1 MARERPS
8 GRQFLILL
16 KANNGCGLAMDSK
29 RRGVLVGII
38 IGAIAIAGIGIVLS
52 VPMRMPQPPEEPSG
66 NTTNGANNTEIEK
79 PTIYISSVKSAFPFV
94 DRWVAQYNNDD
105 HARAIVTVSYLEE
118 ASIGNDEL
126 AIIDSGGIAK
136 NGKKNLYYVPVSA
149 QAIAIVYN
157 VPGFPDIPSGLRL
170 DADTLFLILNG
181 TITHWNDP
189 TIEMLNRDLNL
200 PDEKLRVVH
209 ERVNGSLDLI
219 IRSPSNFTWPIDSIE
234 ASGPDELAAT
244 VRKTPYS
251 IGYTD
256 FSYAIQTKMTYAA
269 MGTRSGE
276 YVVPSIDS
284 ISEAAET
291 GLELRNA
298 TDLDQTVLP
307 PIINSNKLGNSSY
320 SLVGLYYLAIGSN
333 TVNYTAVS
341 QTDNTTY
348 DVKRDATLDLVRWI
362 ISDKGQQTLSEVG
375 YPALYRDNLPL
386 RTYADKI
393 IGNSYN
399 STVQDGSTQ
408 LVG

>member
-1 MARERPS
+1 V
-8 GRQFLILL
+8 G
-16 KANNGCGLAMDSK
+16 SK
-29 RRGVLVGII
+29 RRGLLVWII
-38 IGAIAIAGIGIVLS
+38 IGAIAIAGIGIMLPVL
-52 VPMRMPQPPEEPSG
+52 MRIPEPPDEPSN
-66 NTTNGANNTEIEK
+66 NTKNGANNTKIEK
-79 PTIYISSVKSAFPFV
+79 PAIHILSVRSAFPFV

-105 HARAIVTVSYLEE
+105 QARAIVTVSYLEE
-118 ASIGNDEL
+118 ASIGLDEL
-126 AIIDSGGIAK
+126 ALIDSGGIAK
-136 NGKKNLYYVPVSA
+136 NGKNNSYYVPVSA

-189 TIEMLNRDLNL
+189 AIEMLNKDLNL

-269 MGTRSGE
+269 METRGGE

-284 ISEAAET
+284 IREAAET
-291 GLELRNA
+291 GLELRNN
-298 TDLDQTVLP
+298 TDLDPTVLP
-307 PIINSNKLGNSSY
+307 PVINASKLGNSSY
-320 SLVGLYYLAIGSN
+320 SLVGLYYIAIGSN
-333 TVNYTAVS
+333 TVNYTGVS
-341 QTDNTTY
+341 QTDNTTHNI
-348 DVKRDATLDLVRWI
+348 KRDATLDLVRWI

-393 IGNSYN
+393 ISYSYN
-399 STVQDGSTQ
+399 ASEQDGSTQ
-408 LVG
+408 LVA

>member
-1 MARERPS
+1 MARKGPS
-8 GRQFLILL
+8 RRQFLILL
-16 KANNGCGLAMDSK
+16 KANNGCGLAVDSK
-29 RRGVLVGII
+29 QRGVLVGII
-38 IGAIAIAGIGIVLS
+38 IGTIAIAGIGLVLS
-52 VPMRMPQPPEEPSG
+52 ALMRMPEPPDEPPT
-66 NTTNGANNTEIEK
+66 NTTNGANSTEIEK

-126 AIIDSGGIAK
+126 ALIDSGGIAN
-136 NGKKNLYYVPVSA
+136 NGKNNSYYVPVSA

-170 DADTLFLILNG
+170 DADTLFLMLNG
-181 TITHWNDP
+181 TITRWNDP
-189 TIEMLNRDLNL
+189 SIEMLNRDLNL

-209 ERVNGSLDLI
+209 ERGNGSLDLI

-256 FSYAIQTKMTYAA
+256 FSYAIQTKMTYAS
-269 MGTRSGE
+269 METRGGE

-284 ISEAAET
+284 ISEAVVT
-291 GLELRNA
+291 GLELKNA
-298 TDLDQTVLP
+298 TDLDPTVLP
-307 PIINSNKLGNSSY
+307 PIINSSKLGNSSY
-320 SLVGLYYLAIGSN
+320 SLVGFYYLAIGSN
-333 TVNYTAVS
+333 TVSYTGVS
-341 QTDNTTY
+341 QTDNSTH

-375 YPALYRDNLPL
+375 YPALYHNNLPL
-386 RTYADKI
+386 TTYADKI

-399 STVQDGSTQ
+399 TTAR
-408 LVG
+408 